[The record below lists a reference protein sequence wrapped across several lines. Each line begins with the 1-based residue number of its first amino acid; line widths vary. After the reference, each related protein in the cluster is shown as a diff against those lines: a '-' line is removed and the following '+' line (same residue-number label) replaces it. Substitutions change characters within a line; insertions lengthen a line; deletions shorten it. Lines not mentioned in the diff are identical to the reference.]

1 MNDWLSWELIGSFSG
16 TCLVVNLITQVYKY
30 VFPKASAASIR
41 IFALI
46 MSECLTVLVAVIANG
61 AGWEN
66 IILAVL
72 NGLLVFASTQGIYH
86 LASDAADSIKKVG

>member
-1 MNDWLSWELIGSFSG
+1 MNDWLSWELIGTFAG

-30 VFPKASAASIR
+30 VFPNASATAIR

-46 MSECLTVLVAVIANG
+46 MSEALTVLVAVLFQG
-61 AGWEN
+61 ASVEG

-86 LASDAADSIKKVG
+86 LAADAADSIKKVG